1 LDAILRS
8 LFDGPSIIERGA
20 PVKRRD
26 FIAGLAASP
35 SLAAAAREQG
45 QAQSQTPARPPAPLT
60 VTLLGTGTPAPSL
73 DRQSSG
79 YLIAAGRDL
88 IVWDHGPGAHQRLI
102 ESGHRPIDVTHAFF
116 THLHYDHCMDYGRL
130 VLQRWDQGAGRIGE
144 LKVYG
149 PPPLARMTEQL
160 FGADGV
166 YGPDIRARVE
176 HRSSLDVYEAR
187 GGTLPRARPAPR
199 VTEIHAGS
207 VVEGD
212 GWKLTAGHAQHVQ
225 PYLECLAFRLD
236 TAEGSVCYTGDSGPS
251 DTIVELAKGC
261 DLLIHM
267 NHYFSGTEPSPA
279 YRAACG
285 NHRDNA
291 TIAKR
296 AGVKTLVLTHL
307 LAQIDR
313 PAIREQ
319 IVHEIRQV
327 FDGAVIW
334 GEDLMRLTVRPTGI
348 ESIETRASVTNPS
361 RD

>member
-1 LDAILRS
+1 
-8 LFDGPSIIERGA
+8 
-20 PVKRRD
+20 VKRRE
-26 FIAGLAASP
+26 FIAAIGAS
-35 SLAAAAREQG
+35 SAVSAAAVDQQG
-45 QAQSQTPARPPAPLT
+45 RPPSKPPSRPLS

-73 DRQSSG
+73 ERQSSG
-79 YLIAAGRDL
+79 YLIEIGADV
-88 IVWDHGPGAHQRLI
+88 IVWDHGPGAHQRLL
-102 ESGHRPIDVTHAFF
+102 ESGHRTIDVTHAFF

-144 LKVYG
+144 LNVYG
-149 PPPLARMTEQL
+149 PPPIVRMTEQL
-160 FGADGV
+160 FGADGI

-187 GGTLPRARPAPR
+187 GGKLPRQRPAPR

-207 VVEGD
+207 VID
-212 GWKLTAGHAQHVQ
+212 GAEWKLTVGHAQHVQ

-236 TAEGSVCYTGDSGPS
+236 TKEGSICYTGDSGPS

-291 TIAKR
+291 IIAKR

-307 LAQIDR
+307 LAQIDQ

-319 IVHEIRQV
+319 IVHEIQNV
-327 FDGAVIW
+327 FEGKVIW
-334 GEDLMRLTVRPTGI
+334 GDDLMKLTPAGSRMTN
-348 ESIETRASVTNPS
+348 IETRQG
-361 RD
+361 D

>member
-1 LDAILRS
+1 
-8 LFDGPSIIERGA
+8 
-20 PVKRRD
+20 VKRRE
-26 FIAGLAASP
+26 FIAGLAATTAAGTTARGETEQSPPPSP
-35 SLAAAAREQG
+35 STAPRPLA
-45 QAQSQTPARPPAPLT
+45 
-60 VTLLGTGTPAPSL
+60 VTLLGTGTPAPSR

-79 YLIAAGRDL
+79 YVIEAGSDL
-88 IVWDHGPGAHQRLI
+88 IVWDHGPGAHHRLL
-102 ESGHRPIDVTHAFF
+102 ESGQRSIDVTHAFF

-130 VLQRWDQGAGRIGE
+130 VLQRWDQGAGKIDD
-144 LKVYG
+144 LNVYG
-149 PPPLARMTEQL
+149 PPPIARMTGQL

-187 GGTLPRARPAPR
+187 GGKLPRKPPAPK

-207 VVEGD
+207 VVDGS
-212 GWKLTAGHAQHVQ
+212 GWKITVGHAQHVQ

-236 TAEGSVCYTGDSGPS
+236 TPEGSICYTGDSGSS
-251 DTIVELAKGC
+251 DSIVELAKGC

-267 NHYFSGTEPSPA
+267 NHYFSGSEPSPA

-291 TIAKR
+291 LIAKR

-319 IVHEIRQV
+319 IVHEIQEV
-327 FDGAVIW
+327 FEGRVIW
-334 GEDLMRLTVRPTGI
+334 GEDLMRLTLADARVTNI
-348 ESIETRASVTNPS
+348 ESRQG
-361 RD
+361 